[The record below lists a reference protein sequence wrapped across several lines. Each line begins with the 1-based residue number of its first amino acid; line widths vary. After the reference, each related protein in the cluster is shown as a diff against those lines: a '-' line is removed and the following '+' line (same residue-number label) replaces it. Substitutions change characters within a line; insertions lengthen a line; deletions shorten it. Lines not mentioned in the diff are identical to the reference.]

1 MARFNAVAQSARR
14 KGNVG
19 FPPQQWT
26 GGQLAQNLVTLEE
39 KKCNESRLTIRRVPL
54 TLFLKDVLADWMFA
68 AGHLTKITSGRS
80 ITVEAI
86 LDASDLRPQVIQKL
100 LKIKWKTS
108 KPLDA
113 LWSTCY

>member
-39 KKCNESRLTIRRVPL
+39 KKVDGEEPPCERINLELGEDRLE
-54 TLFLKDVLADWMFA
+54 
-68 AGHLTKITSGRS
+68 GR
-80 ITVEAI
+80 
-86 LDASDLRPQVIQKL
+86 
-100 LKIKWKTS
+100 WK
-108 KPLDA
+108 
-113 LWSTCY
+113 